1 MKTPSSVQ
9 QIIIL
14 DCRLSWIL
22 IKERGPKFI
31 EKLDQEKS
39 SEKMGHNSSSIIF
52 LSGCRQRQLCPRQLK
67 LIVPKA
73 AQIVPKAAQIVP
85 KAA

>member
-14 DCRLSWIL
+14 DRRLSWIL

-31 EKLDQEKS
+31 EKLDQENHLRKWA
-39 SEKMGHNSSSIIF
+39 IIHLLLF
-52 LSGCRQRQLCPRQLK
+52 SFQAVDNDNC
-67 LIVPKA
+67 
-73 AQIVPKAAQIVP
+73 AQGSLN
-85 KAA
+85 